1 MEKCKRII
9 EQMSLDDMKEL
20 LFYLIKEIFSLLDS
34 EAQKDLILEMI
45 GQSDNEKVTS
55 MVHL

>member
-45 GQSDNEKVTS
+45 GQSDDEKVTS